1 MELSFIKRLNWQLTG
16 LVALLMLISLAVQ
29 SSNFSTLFRP
39 LVEPEL
45 ERKAEVVGSYVV
57 AQLDRAVSFGIEV
70 DKLVGVDEL
79 LTDTLAAN
87 PDVKYLGFEIN
98 GRLHAFAGDE
108 AARSGDRLT
117 ADGRAADG
125 GEPLFIDTVLP
136 VEGGGA
142 VARLHIG
149 MSAGHVHAALN
160 EIVFD
165 LGSVLIVAILLNVE
179 ILLLVVGT
187 SVGAPLRRV
196 SEVILQAGEGDVGT
210 RVNMRSRDEV
220 GGLGRAIDWA
230 LDSIHHRA
238 AEAAAETAGAPAGA
252 TSATERAGMMQ
263 RVVEL
268 RFAIFVFAMA
278 EELTRTF
285 LSVYI
290 KSLFEPIPGL
300 AMEMVI
306 GAPIALFMLLWAIS
320 QPIAGSLSE
329 RRGRRVVFLSG
340 AMMSFLGLLGSGLA
354 GDLIQL
360 AIARCLTAV
369 GYASV
374 FIAAQGF
381 VIDATDPKQR
391 AQAIAIYAGGIL
403 SAGVCGPAIGGIV
416 AGQVGFR
423 ATFVISAGL
432 VLLAAFMAWRVLP
445 RVREATARSDR
456 GLRLAGG
463 LVCLRNPRFVGLTIF
478 SAVPAKLGLTALL
491 FFLLP
496 LALDDQGISQS
507 WIGRV
512 LLIYWLLMIF
522 VSPMAAKLS
531 DRWGQRTAF
540 LVLGG
545 LLAAAAA
552 YVLSLPGSL
561 AMALAGVALL
571 GVAHALLNAPQ
582 LAMLADVC
590 VSERAALGETT
601 VIGMF
606 RLIERLGSVVAPFLA
621 GLFLAR
627 YGYAGALEGIG
638 AVLALCVGAQL
649 LLTAAFRPRPPDD
662 LPQRTSA

>member
-1 MELSFIKRLNWQLTG
+1 MELSFIKRLNWLLTG
-16 LVALLMLISLAVQ
+16 LVSVLMLISLAVQ
-29 SSNFSTLFRP
+29 TTNFNALFRP

-45 ERKAEVVGSYVV
+45 GRKAEIVGSYVV
-57 AQLDRAVSFGIEV
+57 AQLDRAVSVGIEV
-70 DKLVGVDEL
+70 EKLVGVDEL
-79 LTDTLAAN
+79 LADALAAN
-87 PDVKYLGFEIN
+87 PDVKYLALAIGD
-98 GRLHAFAGDE
+98 RLHAFAGVD

-117 ADGRAADG
+117 VNGDAADGRPPA
-125 GEPLFIDTVLP
+125 FIDTVLP
-136 VEGGGA
+136 VEQDGKTLA
-142 VARLHIG
+142 VLHVG
-149 MSAGHVHAALN
+149 MSAGHVEAALN

-179 ILLLVVGT
+179 ILFLVVGS

-196 SEVILQAGEGDVGT
+196 SEVIRQVGAGNLSA

-220 GGLGRAIDWA
+220 GNLGRAIDWA

-238 AEAAAETAGAPAGA
+238 PDAAAAAPA
-252 TSATERAGMMQ
+252 TDRASMLQ

-268 RFAIFVFAMA
+268 RFAIFIFAMA

-300 AMEMVI
+300 TMELVI
-306 GAPIALFMLLWAIS
+306 GAPIALFMLLWAVS
-320 QPIAGSLSE
+320 QPIAGSVSE
-329 RRGRRVVFLSG
+329 RRGRRVVFLGG
-340 AMMSFLGLLGSGLA
+340 ALMSFLGLLGSGLA
-354 GDLIQL
+354 TDLVQL
-360 AIARCLTAV
+360 IIARCLTAI

-391 AQAIAIYAGGIL
+391 AQAIAMYAGGIL
-403 SAGVCGPAIGGIV
+403 SAGVCGPAIGGII

-423 ATFVISAGL
+423 ATFLISAGL
-432 VLLAAFMAWRVLP
+432 ALLAAFMAWRVLP
-445 RVREATARSDR
+445 SMR
-456 GLRLAGG
+456 GTTTHSRRLRLADAI
-463 LVCLRNPRFVGLTIF
+463 LCLRNPRFVGLALF

-512 LLIYWLLMIF
+512 LLIYWLLMIV
-522 VSPMAAKLS
+522 VSPIAAKLS
-531 DRWGQRTAF
+531 DRSGQRTAF

-545 LLAAAAA
+545 LLAAGAA

-561 AMALAGVALL
+561 AMALMGVALL
-571 GVAHALLNAPQ
+571 GFAHALLNAPQ

-590 VSERAALGETT
+590 VNERAALGETT

-621 GLFLAR
+621 GLFLAQ
-627 YGYAGALEGIG
+627 YGYAGALKGIG
-638 AVLALCVGAQL
+638 VVLALCVAVQL
-649 LLTAAFRPRPPDD
+649 LLSAVFRPPPAD
-662 LPQRTSA
+662 LPQRTPA